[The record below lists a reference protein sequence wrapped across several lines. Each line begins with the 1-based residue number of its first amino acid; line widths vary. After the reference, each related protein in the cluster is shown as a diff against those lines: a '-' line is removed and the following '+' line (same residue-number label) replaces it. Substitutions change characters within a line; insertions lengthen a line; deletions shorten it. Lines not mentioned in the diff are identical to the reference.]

1 MILSE
6 KINKILPYF
15 KGIEVIEDKFVVK
28 VQLEKGWFCYEK
40 PNTFSVMKINDEKNV
55 WAVMCDA
62 KSKDSDDIFDFINDI
77 IETNKSVKLKMD
89 LLKIKINELKEMFAV
104 TPFEELLNLKF
115 IIETEDNSVKK
126 KRKYTRRVKKTE
138 ENEVTTII
146 ENNKEKEETEENEV
160 V

>member
-15 KGIEVIEDKFVVK
+15 KGIDVIEDKFVVK

-40 PNTFSVMKINDEKNV
+40 PNTFSVMKINDEKNT

-62 KSKDSDDIFDFINDI
+62 KSKNSDDIFDFINEI

-89 LLKIKINELKEMFAV
+89 LLKIKINDLKELFAV

-115 IIETEDNSVKK
+115 VIENEDNNKK
-126 KRKYTRRVKKTE
+126 KRKYTRKVKKIE
-138 ENEVTTII
+138 ENEIPTILENNEEKKEII
-146 ENNKEKEETEENEV
+146 ESEV

>member
-15 KGIEVIEDKFVVK
+15 KGIDVIEDKFVVK

-40 PNTFSVMKINDEKNV
+40 PNTFSVMKINDENNT

-62 KSKDSDDIFDFINDI
+62 KSKNSDDIFDFINEI

-89 LLKIKINELKEMFAV
+89 LLKIKINDLKELFAV

-115 IIETEDNSVKK
+115 VIENEDNNKK
-126 KRKYTRRVKKTE
+126 KRKYTRKVKKIE
-138 ENEVTTII
+138 ENEIPTIVENNEEKKEII
-146 ENNKEKEETEENEV
+146 ESEV